1 MNSYEVF
8 ILAGGLGTRL
18 RSVVKDVPKPM
29 AEVQGEPFLAHLMR
43 YWVGQGIG
51 RITLSV
57 GYLGDQI
64 RDFFGD
70 SFQGVPISYAI
81 EKERL
86 GTGGAVLAYL
96 RKRKDVCPAG
106 LFIVNGDTFFPINVN
121 EMLASC
127 ERSGAGLCIA
137 AFRSV
142 DSARYDKLIV
152 DENLQLVSIGARQ
165 QPSGPKM
172 NKETIFLANG
182 GVYFLRDD
190 LLDLNH
196 YPSGP
201 TSLEEAII
209 PQIAA
214 ESRGVHVLENKV
226 PFIDIGVPEDYSMAQ
241 GFNFSCD

>member
-43 YWVGQGIG
+43 YWVDQGIG

-96 RKRKDVCPAG
+96 RDRKDTSPAG
-106 LFIVNGDTFFPINVN
+106 LFIVNGDTFFPIT
-121 EMLASC
+121 LAELVARC
-127 ERSGAGLCIA
+127 EVSGAGLCMS
-137 AFRSV
+137 AFRST
-142 DSARYDKLIV
+142 DGARYDKLIV
-152 DENLQLVSIGARQ
+152 DENRQLVSIEARQ
-165 QPSGPKM
+165 RPSRQEMK
-172 NKETIFLANG
+172 NDSVFLANG
-182 GVYFLRDD
+182 GVYFLRAG
-190 LLDLNH
+190 LLDLTR

-201 TSLEEAII
+201 ASLEEAII

-214 ESRGVHVLENKV
+214 ESHGVQVQENNV
-226 PFIDIGVPEDYSMAQ
+226 PFIDIGVPEDYLSAQ
-241 GFNFSCD
+241 SFNFSCD